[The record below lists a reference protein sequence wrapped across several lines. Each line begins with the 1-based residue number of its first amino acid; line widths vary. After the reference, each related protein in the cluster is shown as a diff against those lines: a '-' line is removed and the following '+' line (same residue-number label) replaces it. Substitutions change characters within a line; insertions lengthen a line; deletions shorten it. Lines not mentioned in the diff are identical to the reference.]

1 VVSLRLIIA
10 PQDARAAQLS
20 WGVSNVVRW
29 SVSTVALPRWVVG
42 LLVGACAVSV
52 VAVAF
57 LLGRVSAPAPVAA
70 PTGVEAAGPSTAG
83 RVSDASIAA
92 STGAENAGEASGQGL
107 APGPSTPAEP
117 TAGGDTDAAAVAA
130 YFSQMDALSAGAKT
144 SQDPQALARSVLE
157 QAMSGNTS
165 AIEGLIAT
173 QRSLE
178 TRLGQIAPPPSCRE
192 HHQRSV
198 RLFGRAI
205 ALLERTRDVMSGQ
218 GTADLA
224 GVAGEGRAIE
234 TEAKALDSLANDL
247 RRAAGLATLP

>member
-1 VVSLRLIIA
+1 M
-10 PQDARAAQLS
+10 
-20 WGVSNVVRW
+20 
-29 SVSTVALPRWVVG
+29 STVALPRWVVG
-42 LLVGACAVSV
+42 LLVGACVVCV

-57 LLGRVSAPAPVAA
+57 LLGRATAPVPAAA
-70 PTGVEAAGPSTAG
+70 PTEVNSAGPST
-83 RVSDASIAA
+83 S
-92 STGAENAGEASGQGL
+92 AEYASG
-107 APGPSTPAEP
+107 AGP
-117 TAGGDTDAAAVAA
+117 DAAAVAA
-130 YFSQMDALSAGAKT
+130 YFAQMDALSAETKT

-165 AIEGLIAT
+165 AIDGLIAT

-178 TRLGQIAPPPSCRE
+178 TRLGKILPPSSCRE

-205 ALLERTRDVMSGQ
+205 ALLERTRDVMSGE

-247 RRAAGLATLP
+247 RRAAGLAPVP

>member
-1 VVSLRLIIA
+1 M
-10 PQDARAAQLS
+10 D
-20 WGVSNVVRW
+20 G
-29 SVSTVALPRWVVG
+29 
-42 LLVGACAVSV
+42 
-52 VAVAF
+52 
-57 LLGRVSAPAPVAA
+57 
-70 PTGVEAAGPSTAG
+70 
-83 RVSDASIAA
+83 DD
-92 STGAENAGEASGQGL
+92 ASGQGL
-107 APGPSTPAEP
+107 APGPSTPAEYPAEP
-117 TAGGDTDAAAVAA
+117 TAGGDTDAATVAA

>member
-1 VVSLRLIIA
+1 M
-10 PQDARAAQLS
+10 
-20 WGVSNVVRW
+20 
-29 SVSTVALPRWVVG
+29 STVALPRWVVG
-42 LLVGACAVSV
+42 LLVGACAVCL

-57 LLGRVSAPAPVAA
+57 LLGRVTAPAQATA
-70 PTGVEAAGPSTAG
+70 PTGVEAAGPSTPAG
-83 RVSDASIAA
+83 VSDASRAP
-92 STGAENAGEASGQGL
+92 STVLPDAGETPGQGL
-107 APGPSTPAEP
+107 AYGPSAGAEP
-117 TAGGDTDAAAVAA
+117 PAGGGPDAAAVAA
-130 YFSQMDALSAGAKT
+130 YFSQMDAVSAEAKT

-178 TRLGQIAPPPSCRE
+178 TPLGQIAPPPSCRE

-205 ALLERTRDVMSGQ
+205 ALLERTHDVMSGQ
-218 GTADLA
+218 GAADLA

-247 RRAAGLATLP
+247 RRAAGLATLH